1 MLEVNIPDVVAEVR
15 AIFEQYERALLSNDV
30 ETLTELFWDGPLTVR
45 YGVGENLYGSDQITA
60 FRRNR
65 QTGPF
70 DRTLTNTVIT
80 TFGRDF
86 ATASTEYQR
95 AGHDRP
101 GRESKTLVRTPNGW
115 RIVAAH
121 VSLLGVTV

>member
-15 AIFEQYERALLSNDV
+15 AVFERYERALLANDV
-30 ETLTELFWDGPLTVR
+30 EPLTELFWEGPLTVR

-60 FRRNR
+60 FRRDR
-65 QTGPF
+65 KTGAF
-70 DRTLTNTVIT
+70 DRTLMNTVIT

-86 ATASTEYQR
+86 ATANTEYQR
-95 AGHDRP
+95 SGHDRP
-101 GRESKTLVRTPNGW
+101 GRESKTLVRTPDGW
-115 RIVAAH
+115 RVVAAH